1 MFNGNQIIKNQNY
14 PQDTKIIFKN
24 RKIPAK
30 KEGLCI
36 KIFRLIIN
44 AILSLILIGVAIYAL
59 ATYNPQ
65 WRIFYF
71 LASWSYFMILI
82 YLISVTIIDLFA
94 IAFKIYLKS
103 YNDFIRNYY
112 IRICT
117 PFSMATFFVYWELVL
132 LGNSFQKRG
141 DDIYDYCEAI
151 FLNGI
156 VLLFLLF
163 DFFASPHIYRQNRC
177 CDIVILTI
185 IILFYYVLV
194 CLGKY
199 LEVFEPYNFMRIADI
214 RQISGTGIIVY
225 VLLLNG
231 YIVYDLLAS
240 FLFEDEKNIQIFEK
254 NITEEKSEMSSKQM
268 FNYKNSDLITSH
280 EIQINDVETHL
291 KKINLSNH
299 LKINNIYDNNNNNK
313 IYDNLKK
320 DNRIFQNKNK

>member
-1 MFNGNQIIKNQNY
+1 MFNENQIIKNQDY
-14 PQDTKIIFKN
+14 PQDTKIIFKK
-24 RKIPAK
+24 RKLKTK

-44 AILSLILIGVAIYAL
+44 TILSLILIGVAIYAL

-65 WRIFYF
+65 WRLFYF

-82 YLISVTIIDLFA
+82 YIINVTIIDLFA
-94 IAFKIYLKS
+94 IAFKIYLNS

-117 PFSMATFFVYWELVL
+117 PFSIATFFVYWELVL

-141 DDIYDYCEAI
+141 DDINDYCEAV

-156 VLLFLLF
+156 VLLFLFF

-177 CDIVILTI
+177 SDIVILTI
-185 IILFYYVLV
+185 IILFYYALV

-199 LEVFEPYNFMRIADI
+199 LEVFEPYNFMRIADV
-214 RQISGTGIIVY
+214 RQISATGIIVY
-225 VLLLNG
+225 VLVLNG

-240 FLFEDEKNIQIFEK
+240 YLFENENHINILDKQILIEKND
-254 NITEEKSEMSSKQM
+254 MSSRQI
-268 FNYKNSDLITSH
+268 FNYKNSDIIASNTI
-280 EIQINDVETHL
+280 EINDVENHL
-291 KKINLSNH
+291 KKINLSNN
-299 LKINNIYDNNNNNK
+299 LKDNNIYDNNNRK
-313 IYDNLKK
+313 IYYNYKK
-320 DNRIFQNKNK
+320 ENRIFHNKNI

>member
-1 MFNGNQIIKNQNY
+1 MFNEPQIVKNQDY
-14 PQDTKIIFKN
+14 PQDTKIIFKIG
-24 RKIPAK
+24 KFKAQ

-44 AILSLILIGVAIYAL
+44 TILSLILIGVAIYAL

-71 LASWSYFMILI
+71 LASWSYVMILI
-82 YLISVTIIDLFA
+82 YIISVTIIDLFA
-94 IAFKIYLKS
+94 IAFKTYLKS

-112 IRICT
+112 ISICT
-117 PFSMATFFVYWELVL
+117 PFSIATFFVYWELVL

-141 DDIYDYCEAI
+141 DDIYDYCEAV

-156 VLLFLLF
+156 VLLFLFF
-163 DFFASPHIYRQNRC
+163 DFFASPHIYRKNRWT
-177 CDIVILTI
+177 DIAILTI
-185 IILFYYVLV
+185 IILFYYALV

-214 RQISGTGIIVY
+214 RQICGTGIIVY

-240 FLFEDEKNIQIFEK
+240 CLFEDEKHVNILDKQILEEK
-254 NITEEKSEMSSKQM
+254 NDMSSRQT
-268 FNYKNSDLITSH
+268 FYNKNTDIIPNDTI
-280 EIQINDVETHL
+280 EINDVENHL
-291 KKINLSNH
+291 KKINLSNN
-299 LKINNIYDNNNNNK
+299 LKDNNIYDNNNRK
-313 IYDNLKK
+313 IYDNYKK
-320 DNRIFQNKNK
+320 ENRIFQNKNI

>member
-1 MFNGNQIIKNQNY
+1 MFNEHQIVTNQDF
-14 PQDTKIIFKN
+14 PQDTKIILNK
-24 RKIPAK
+24 RKYKAK

-65 WRIFYF
+65 WRLFYF

-82 YLISVTIIDLFA
+82 YIINVTLIDLFA
-94 IAFKIYLKS
+94 IAFKIYLNS

-117 PFSMATFFVYWELVL
+117 PFSIATFFVYWELVL

-141 DDIYDYCEAI
+141 DDINDYCEAV

-156 VLLFLLF
+156 VLLFLFF

-177 CDIVILTI
+177 SDIVILTI
-185 IILFYYVLV
+185 IILFYYALV

-199 LEVFEPYNFMRIADI
+199 LEVFEPYNFMRIADV
-214 RQISGTGIIVY
+214 RQISATGIIVY
-225 VLLLNG
+225 VLVLNG

-240 FLFEDEKNIQIFEK
+240 YLFENENHINILDKQILIEKND
-254 NITEEKSEMSSKQM
+254 MSSRQI
-268 FNYKNSDLITSH
+268 FNYKNSDIIASNTI
-280 EIQINDVETHL
+280 EINDVENHL
-291 KKINLSNH
+291 KKINLSNN
-299 LKINNIYDNNNNNK
+299 LKDNNIYDNNNRK
-313 IYDNLKK
+313 IYDNYKK
-320 DNRIFQNKNK
+320 ENRIFHNKNI

>member
-1 MFNGNQIIKNQNY
+1 MFNEHQIVKNQDY
-14 PQDTKIIFKN
+14 PQDTKIIFKK
-24 RKIPAK
+24 RKFKAK

-44 AILSLILIGVAIYAL
+44 SVLSLILIGVAIYAL

-65 WRIFYF
+65 WRMFYF

-82 YLISVTIIDLFA
+82 YIISVTIIDLFA
-94 IAFKIYLKS
+94 IAFKINLKS

-117 PFSMATFFVYWELVL
+117 PFSITTFFVYWELVL

-141 DDIYDYCEAI
+141 DDIYDYCEAV

-156 VLLFLLF
+156 VLLFLFF

-177 CDIVILTI
+177 TDIVILTI
-185 IILFYYVLV
+185 IISFYYALV

-214 RQISGTGIIVY
+214 RQILGTGIIVY
-225 VLLLNG
+225 VLLMNG

-240 FLFEDEKNIQIFEK
+240 CLFEDEKNIDILDNQILEEK
-254 NITEEKSEMSSKQM
+254 NDISSRQT
-268 FNYKNSDLITSH
+268 FNYKNSDLI
-280 EIQINDVETHL
+280 ICNAIDIKDVENHL
-291 KKINLSNH
+291 KKINLSNN
-299 LKINNIYDNNNNNK
+299 LYDNNNNNK
-313 IYDNLKK
+313 IYDNYKK
-320 DNRIFQNKNK
+320 ENRIFQNKNI